1 MERVQEWGKGGSL
14 QQRLVLD
21 RGEMDFSLIVPLL
34 LTRMFFWGL
43 VLLGLS
49 QGGATEQERE
59 ERSLANTF
67 PFNGIDEELPERDSR
82 QGLDNSVSSIPFS
95 DVASS
100 YAGGKR

>member
-1 MERVQEWGKGGSL
+1 MAAL
-14 QQRLVLD
+14 
-21 RGEMDFSLIVPLL
+21 LIF
-34 LTRMFFWGL
+34 TRMLFWGL

-59 ERSLANTF
+59 ERSLVNTF
-67 PFNGIDEELPERDSR
+67 PFNGIDGELPERDSR

>member
-1 MERVQEWGKGGSL
+1 
-14 QQRLVLD
+14 
-21 RGEMDFSLIVPLL
+21 MDFSLIVPLL

-43 VLLGLS
+43 VLLLGLS

>member
-1 MERVQEWGKGGSL
+1 MSFEL
-14 QQRLVLD
+14 PI
-21 RGEMDFSLIVPLL
+21 F
-34 LTRMFFWGL
+34 TRMFFWGL

-49 QGGATEQERE
+49 QVGADEQERE

-67 PFNGIDEELPERDSR
+67 PFNGIDGELPERDSR